1 MSEYDCIDY
10 KDLNYS
16 IFQSLNFV
24 FNFLIW
30 WKAFDHFSSNYRGI
44 YFILK
49 NFKVIFYNF
58 IM

>member
-24 FNFLIW
+24 FI
-30 WKAFDHFSSNYRGI
+30 
-44 YFILK
+44 FIDLMES
-49 NFKVIFYNF
+49 F
-58 IM
+58 